1 MKGGSQGVGI
11 DEAHQYTVPRLVDRP
26 GNGEIVLVQDL
37 EKICGYFPP
46 PNLANRESEAH
57 LHERVFLFGREA

>member
-37 EKICGYFPP
+37 EKICG
-46 PNLANRESEAH
+46 
-57 LHERVFLFGREA
+57 